1 MLFEDE
7 KNKKITYM
15 DKKFKISRS
24 HCYNEIKQ
32 KYSNKTRIILK
43 LSNVDIN
50 NMLR

>member
-24 HCYNEIKQ
+24 HCYYIMRSNKNIQIKQ
-32 KYSNKTRIILK
+32 ELY
-43 LSNVDIN
+43 
-50 NMLR
+50 